1 MDVPA
6 VDLTPPAVAH
16 FDLAVAGRGAVAD
29 HEMVGEP
36 VSHSSN
42 IAVVIIERSG
52 VTLSRAAVVHD
63 NELPA
68 SSFHGRAADL
78 FDDRPRKIAITF
90 A

>member
-1 MDVPA
+1 VDVA
-6 VDLTPPAVAH
+6 AI
-16 FDLAVAGRGAVAD
+16 DLATPTISHFYLAITSRCSVPNHKMIGEAILHSAD
-29 HEMVGEP
+29 MAM
-36 VSHSSN
+36 
-42 IAVVIIERSG
+42 IIIEDARIS
-52 VTLSRAAVVHD
+52 LPCPAVVHD